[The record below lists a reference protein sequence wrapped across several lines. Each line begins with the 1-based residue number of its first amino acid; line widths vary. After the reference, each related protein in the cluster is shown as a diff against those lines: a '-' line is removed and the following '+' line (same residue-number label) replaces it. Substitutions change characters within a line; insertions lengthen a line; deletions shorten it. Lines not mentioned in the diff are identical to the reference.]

1 MSADISGPF
10 ASGKDVGGPRRYFVA
25 FSIRLP
31 VGEDF
36 PWTRR
41 SSVPEVFPKGHDHSA
56 GPRMGAPHPVSGP
69 PTRVNDPNP
78 CSADQVLREEPEVN
92 THVDVQEDS
101 SSIPV
106 KAGPLPPTHRVRGKS
121 SPMPVSPA
129 CLDSGPPDLSGLEM
143 EFSRDGVPDLCDAPA
158 FLPASSSLGAPG
170 VSADPDD
177 FMQDP
182 EPDGKP
188 PAEAPLLNREFVTLR
203 WAEPLQ
209 GRSAD
214 PLRLVIMQ
222 SIARCKA
229 FGIPVLRFHTDR
241 AKEFQSI
248 KLLRWL
254 AEQSIHATKSA
265 PEDPAANGT
274 AEASVR
280 EIKRSARRCLLS
292 SGLPS
297 AYWPLAVR
305 HASELSWRLS
315 LARLGCP
322 TRPLLTFGIKVEAR
336 SREWIKRSDKQWSQR
351 TLSGQLVGPAPHTP
365 SAYVVLL
372 DDGHLYISS
381 SVHPVTSTSHSLAS
395 PDAVPPCVVQLKL
408 FRAAAHQSPFCMPP
422 PVSWSTAVMPSARPS
437 VRAMRFSAPSGGG
450 GLHGLPENF
459 ANANPNT
466 GASMANAGASVAA
479 ASEGAG
485 LLSPR
490 GSSNSG
496 DVGLEVNTFPHARH
510 VSTASFCEVFRMEG
524 SRILQFSNQHQVDP
538 SLRCLF
544 SGFSFRVSM
553 ARFAG
558 LPEQVQARLL
568 QGMDSDQTSVSTP
581 DPGYVDDVYPGFE
594 GEVDS
599 GSSSSLEGGPESGGG
614 CSPMPH
620 PGGDRHSNMPQSGGD
635 RRSHMPHSGGDSS
648 FSLPSLEGSLTSS
661 SSPSTP
667 MARVSAIGKVDMATS
682 AVEELANLK
691 LSNHLLSRDDVL
703 EVIELLWQNTQK
715 IVDVRPFQSKGDQDP
730 GESWVSG
737 RWTSG
742 AFVHGGVVGLTR
754 SSRSHPATT
763 AFLCKALRHRTNH
776 PFASLTVLVNCQS
789 GMHVDSHNEASCLNV
804 AWNLSEGP
812 HVSGIK
818 LGDNALVLPS
828 NAWASFWPRSPHSSL
843 PGLGNRILLVGYTPR
858 SLDRLSMADS
868 TELKSLGFSL
878 PLFGTIPQESGS
890 SVHAVASVAHLEEG
904 EEGTDWEVTV
914 EIPPD
919 QASVV
924 SFLRDKYVRIH
935 ALKTRAGRGTV
946 HLAQEGVFD
955 EVNGPYLAS
964 LQAWQEDI
972 EQQLQG
978 EALWREAQGDLEF
991 QVRAIPHVPTEEVVP
1006 PASGLLHT
1014 RLVSNDEVR
1023 ENLQAWKDAME
1034 KEYNSLIEKGAI
1046 ESVSEDQVQSWI
1058 AEGEDVEVLPGR
1070 GVASEKPQD
1079 GLGPRKKYRAVI
1091 CGNFQAPHPA
1101 RAKQTLYAGGADSV
1115 SIRTCLRW
1123 AGLRS
1128 AGASVVDVKTAFL
1141 NAPVDESE
1149 ARYLICNP
1157 PRHMIMAGVV
1167 PKRTRWRVHG
1177 ALYGLLTSPR
1187 AWSKERDGR
1196 MRKFRWSCDGS
1207 ARRLLQCVTDPNVW
1221 RLVDLQ
1227 GQLLGLV
1234 TCYVDDLLVLG
1245 SRRERDSFLSHLRS
1259 VWETSDPS
1267 HSEQGAMYC
1276 GLELKQTPE
1285 GIVASQSRYV
1295 NELLSRHSEITSCS
1309 GSPCSTWREVFD
1321 DSESKADTV
1330 DLALVREAQSLC
1342 GELLWLNVRARP
1354 ELAFPISRMA
1364 QLATRR
1370 PADSISIGQGIL
1382 KYLRAY
1388 PDAGILFGR
1397 APGNLGAHGAFT
1409 RPVDEK
1415 LVQVFSDSS
1424 FGPASGRSHQGLL
1437 VHWAGVP
1444 ISWESGRQSLVS
1456 LSTAESELIAVVSGA
1471 QMGDAVAALIS
1482 ELLGFEPEVQL
1493 LGDNLACIS
1502 IISGP
1507 PTSWR
1512 SRHLRLR
1519 AAALRERLESGSWT
1533 IVHLPGQWLPADLL
1547 TKALSVTKFQSLLP
1561 LCGVHLP
1568 KPTVSK
1574 LIARTER
1581 IPNWKSVCL
1590 VLLLALVAQLLKG
1603 QALEGTSEE
1612 GSAWLVC
1619 LVVGVILAWE
1629 GLKTATSS
1637 CIRCLRCVRRV
1648 PAQQTPEVACQTDP
1662 IAPPIPQTRVVQ
1674 VPQPIPEGLEA
1685 FFTATGQRWHQ
1696 DYNCGDI
1703 RNRIASRYLPCER
1716 CTAHHLMLNPPD
1728 QPAPLAQQVPP
1739 PPQVRRRRPR

>member
-1 MSADISGPF
+1 M
-10 ASGKDVGGPRRYFVA
+10 
-25 FSIRLP
+25 
-31 VGEDF
+31 
-36 PWTRR
+36 
-41 SSVPEVFPKGHDHSA
+41 
-56 GPRMGAPHPVSGP
+56 
-69 PTRVNDPNP
+69 
-78 CSADQVLREEPEVN
+78 
-92 THVDVQEDS
+92 
-101 SSIPV
+101 
-106 KAGPLPPTHRVRGKS
+106 
-121 SPMPVSPA
+121 
-129 CLDSGPPDLSGLEM
+129 
-143 EFSRDGVPDLCDAPA
+143 
-158 FLPASSSLGAPG
+158 
-170 VSADPDD
+170 
-177 FMQDP
+177 
-182 EPDGKP
+182 
-188 PAEAPLLNREFVTLR
+188 
-203 WAEPLQ
+203 
-209 GRSAD
+209 
-214 PLRLVIMQ
+214 
-222 SIARCKA
+222 
-229 FGIPVLRFHTDR
+229 
-241 AKEFQSI
+241 
-248 KLLRWL
+248 
-254 AEQSIHATKSA
+254 
-265 PEDPAANGT
+265 
-274 AEASVR
+274 
-280 EIKRSARRCLLS
+280 
-292 SGLPS
+292 
-297 AYWPLAVR
+297 
-305 HASELSWRLS
+305 
-315 LARLGCP
+315 
-322 TRPLLTFGIKVEAR
+322 
-336 SREWIKRSDKQWSQR
+336 
-351 TLSGQLVGPAPHTP
+351 
-365 SAYVVLL
+365 
-372 DDGHLYISS
+372 
-381 SVHPVTSTSHSLAS
+381 
-395 PDAVPPCVVQLKL
+395 
-408 FRAAAHQSPFCMPP
+408 
-422 PVSWSTAVMPSARPS
+422 
-437 VRAMRFSAPSGGG
+437 
-450 GLHGLPENF
+450 
-459 ANANPNT
+459 
-466 GASMANAGASVAA
+466 
-479 ASEGAG
+479 SEGAG
-485 LLSPR
+485 SLFPR
-490 GSSNSG
+490 GSSNLG
-496 DVGLEVNTFPHARH
+496 DLGVGANILPHDRH
-510 VSTASFCEVFRMEG
+510 ASTVPFREAFNMEG
-524 SRILQFSNQHQVDP
+524 SRILQFLNQHQADP

-553 ARFAG
+553 ARFAV
-558 LPEQVQARLL
+558 LPEQVQVRML
-568 QGMDSDQTSVSTP
+568 QGMDSEQTSVSTP
-581 DPGYVDDVYPGFE
+581 DPGYVDDVYPSFE
-594 GEVDS
+594 AEVDS
-599 GSSSSLEGGPESGGG
+599 DSSSSRRSGPESGGG
-614 CSPMPH
+614 CGHMPH
-620 PGGDRHSNMPQSGGD
+620 PGGDS
-635 RRSHMPHSGGDSS
+635 RSHLPHSGGDGP
-648 FSLPSLEGSLTSS
+648 FSLRSVEGNLTSS
-661 SSPSTP
+661 SDPSTP
-667 MARVSAIGKVDMATS
+667 MARISAVGKVDMAIS

-703 EVIELLWQNTQK
+703 EVIELLWQTTQK
-715 IVDVRPFQSKGDQDP
+715 IEDVRPFQSKGNQDP
-730 GESWVSG
+730 GESWVPG

-754 SSRSHPATT
+754 SSRSYPVTT
-763 AFLCKALRHRTNH
+763 AFLCKALRYRTKH
-776 PFASLTVLVNCQS
+776 LFASLTVLVNCQS
-789 GMHVDSHNEASCLNV
+789 GKHVDSHNEASCLNV

-812 HVSGIK
+812 HVRGIK
-818 LGDNALVLPS
+818 LGGNVLALPS
-828 NAWASFWPRSPHSSL
+828 NAWASFWPRSPHGSF
-843 PGLGNRILLVGYTPR
+843 PGPGKSILLVGYTPR
-858 SLDRLSMADS
+858 SLDRLSTTDS
-868 TELKSLGFSL
+868 IGLKSLGFSL
-878 PLFGTIPQESGS
+878 PRFEVTLQEPSS
-890 SVHAVASVAHLEEG
+890 SVHAVASVAPFEDPEG

-914 EIPPD
+914 EIPSD
-919 QASVV
+919 QANVV
-924 SFLRDKYVRIH
+924 SFLREKYVRVH

-978 EALWREAQGDLEF
+978 DALWREAQGDLEF
-991 QVRAIPHVPTEEVVP
+991 RVRAIPNVPPEEVSP

-1046 ESVSEDQVQSWI
+1046 EPVSEDQVQSWI

-1123 AGLRS
+1123 AGLQS
-1128 AGASVVDVKTAFL
+1128 AGASAVDVKTAFL
-1141 NAPVDESE
+1141 NAPVDDSE

-1196 MRKFRWSCDGS
+1196 MRKFRWSCGGS

-1295 NELLSRHSEITSCS
+1295 NELLSRHSDIVSHS

-1321 DSESKADTV
+1321 DSESKAETV
-1330 DLALVREAQSLC
+1330 DIALVREAQSLC

-1364 QLATRR
+1364 QLTTRR

-1444 ISWESGRQSLVS
+1444 ISWESGRQTLVS

-1533 IVHLPGQWLPADLL
+1533 IAHLPGQWLPADLL
-1547 TKALSVTKFQSLLP
+1547 TKALSVAKFQSLLP
-1561 LCGVHLP
+1561 LCGVYLP
-1568 KPTVSK
+1568 KPAVSK
-1574 LIARTER
+1574 LLARPER
-1581 IPNWKSVCL
+1581 SPTWKAVCII
-1590 VLLLALVAQLLKG
+1590 LLLAFVAQLLKG

-1612 GSAWLVC
+1612 GSAWLAC

-1629 GLKTATSS
+1629 GLKTAASS
-1637 CIRCLRCVRRV
+1637 CIRCLRCVRRGH
-1648 PAQQTPEVACQTDP
+1648 AQQTPEVACQTDL
-1662 IAPPIPQTRVVQ
+1662 IAPPTPQTRVVQ

-1685 FFTATGQRWHQ
+1685 FFTTTGRRWHQ
-1696 DYNCGDI
+1696 DQNCGDI